1 MAVRVSGVVRLVRH
15 GRAAAGWNV
24 DPDPDLDDVGR
35 QQAAKVGAELI
46 AIGSLAVVTSPLL
59 RCRST
64 ARFYADRA
72 AHSVT
77 VEPAVAEI
85 PSPEGIEMA
94 DRVDWLRSAMQG
106 TWADLGPR
114 YTSYRDEIV
123 DFVQGCVGDTVIFS
137 HFIAINAVIGACLD
151 DDRLVIR
158 RLDNCSV
165 TTVAVGSDRLR
176 LVAGRHRSGHAD
188 SLSWRRVRL
197 GDRQIPGKRGNVDHD
212 DSNDP
217 VPPLEFV
224 ELAGS
229 CWPPARPLIVAGCAA
244 GDDSSPVIT
253 VPVFTVEPTAS
264 SGPSTE
270 PTVATTVPVV
280 ADPTV
285 PDTTRRP
292 RPRCHRSPPRRR
304 RRRSGSCCCAATGSV
319 RPVSALPPRS

>member
-15 GRAAAGWNV
+15 GRAAAGWDI

-35 QQAAKVGAELI
+35 QQAARVGAELI

-94 DRVDWLRSAMQG
+94 DRVDWLRSAIQG

-165 TTVAVGSDRLR
+165 TTVAVGADRLR
-176 LVAGRHRSGHAD
+176 LVQGGTEAD
-188 SLSWRRVRL
+188 T
-197 GDRQIPGKRGNVDHD
+197 
-212 DSNDP
+212 
-217 VPPLEFV
+217 
-224 ELAGS
+224 
-229 CWPPARPLIVAGCAA
+229 LI
-244 GDDSSPVIT
+244 
-253 VPVFTVEPTAS
+253 
-264 SGPSTE
+264 
-270 PTVATTVPVV
+270 
-280 ADPTV
+280 
-285 PDTTRRP
+285 R
-292 RPRCHRSPPRRR
+292 
-304 RRRSGSCCCAATGSV
+304 
-319 RPVSALPPRS
+319 

>member
-1 MAVRVSGVVRLVRH
+1 MAVRVRAVVRLVRH
-15 GRAAAGWNV
+15 GRAAAGWDV

-35 QQAAKVGAELI
+35 RQAAGRRRADRDRPAGGGHE
-46 AIGSLAVVTSPLL
+46 SLAAVSIDGTVL
-59 RCRST
+59 RRS
-64 ARFYADRA
+64 A

-165 TTVAVGSDRLR
+165 TTVAVGSDRLGWCR
-176 LVAGRHRSGHAD
+176 VA
-188 SLSWRRVRL
+188 
-197 GDRQIPGKRGNVDHD
+197 PKR
-212 DSNDP
+212 
-217 VPPLEFV
+217 
-224 ELAGS
+224 
-229 CWPPARPLIVAGCAA
+229 
-244 GDDSSPVIT
+244 
-253 VPVFTVEPTAS
+253 
-264 SGPSTE
+264 
-270 PTVATTVPVV
+270 
-280 ADPTV
+280 
-285 PDTTRRP
+285 TR
-292 RPRCHRSPPRRR
+292 
-304 RRRSGSCCCAATGSV
+304 
-319 RPVSALPPRS
+319 